1 MIRRSFPNHRGRRCP
16 EHEVLPRVPPFQ
28 STRMRRSPP
37 TRKIKNLPPIP
48 PGEESPETG
57 RRRWSALLSPRPLP
71 SLGGAGRG
79 APPRSWPRLA
89 RGPAPPV
96 SPAPRGAGWPR
107 MQTPPLQSSGFGW
120 FSWFRSKPAT
130 HASPSG
136 DEDSSDT
143 PDSEQETPRASSP
156 PQPSPGLSLTPPLEP
171 QPLPGT
177 CDFPRD
183 AALHGYQPEPAKSPS
198 SAPLSSPAVMRV
210 TTHPRLVSLK
220 HNFPVALLS

>member
-1 MIRRSFPNHRGRRCP
+1 
-16 EHEVLPRVPPFQ
+16 
-28 STRMRRSPP
+28 
-37 TRKIKNLPPIP
+37 
-48 PGEESPETG
+48 
-57 RRRWSALLSPRPLP
+57 
-71 SLGGAGRG
+71 
-79 APPRSWPRLA
+79 
-89 RGPAPPV
+89 
-96 SPAPRGAGWPR
+96 

-143 PDSEQETPRASSP
+143 PDSEVTRGEALPSVLRGLALAPGSALEQETPRASSP

-183 AALHGYQPEPAKSPS
+183 AGGGEVRGSASSGGTAEGTGSGGLSGPELSTATSLNRPNRLAQRRYPAQP
-198 SAPLSSPAVMRV
+198 
-210 TTHPRLVSLK
+210 
-220 HNFPVALLS
+220 

>member
-1 MIRRSFPNHRGRRCP
+1 
-16 EHEVLPRVPPFQ
+16 
-28 STRMRRSPP
+28 
-37 TRKIKNLPPIP
+37 
-48 PGEESPETG
+48 
-57 RRRWSALLSPRPLP
+57 
-71 SLGGAGRG
+71 
-79 APPRSWPRLA
+79 
-89 RGPAPPV
+89 
-96 SPAPRGAGWPR
+96 

-143 PDSEQETPRASSP
+143 PDSEVTRGEALPSVLRGLALAPGSALEQETPRASSP